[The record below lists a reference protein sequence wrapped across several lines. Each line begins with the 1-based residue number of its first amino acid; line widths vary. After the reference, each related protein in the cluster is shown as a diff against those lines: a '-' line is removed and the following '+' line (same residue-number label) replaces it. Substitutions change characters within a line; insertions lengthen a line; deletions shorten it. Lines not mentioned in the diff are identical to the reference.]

1 MQEGDRMDRFKK
13 VYQQGILD
21 YLELELFE
29 NERIKMFS
37 FDHTGESLTEEINY
51 DSINKVV
58 SKFYGRNI

>member
-1 MQEGDRMDRFKK
+1 MDRFKK